1 MDMVKKENECKII
14 DRNGYPVFSFRG
26 EELAPVMFRSFR
38 PTPANI
44 SLFARAGV
52 RISQIMVS
60 GQMNGMDIPYSLYGP
75 VWVDEHSYDFDAFER
90 QLQAFTTFAPDSYYL
105 IFIQLDTPAQWLLRH
120 PESVSSFSNLQAGC
134 QDEEWKAAAAEYLKT
149 FIEYCETKHGSKICG
164 YMISAG
170 RSCEWFSGTD
180 LKHPLIREAY
190 LGKAQTK
197 AGKVPVLSSYE
208 TGKSIL
214 RKKNSKEMDFLRFC
228 ENNTADIALY
238 FSAEAQKV
246 LNHKKPLGLFGGY
259 FALRNNALLTNLFE
273 KVWESADVDMICSP
287 AMYDDFR
294 KLSNASAMTI
304 PIDSLKMA
312 GKLHINELDHRT
324 ELAYYPCEYPVLP
337 PKKRMGYRLLPG
349 NLMDDCY
356 KTHFESEMV
365 LRREL
370 ASCLQKSSAFWWF
383 DFYGGYYGDDRYE
396 RMLRQHVDIYK
407 RITSARTGRKNL
419 SGTAVIVQ
427 TPAMSYIRDGG
438 GLQKALVYDN
448 IREIAKSGALYD
460 VYNLADL
467 RNIDLTG
474 YRCVIFL
481 NVLDPDEET
490 ESYIRENM
498 NCAYKIW
505 IYAAGLVGKSVAR
518 MSELIGM
525 KIREVHPIPKAPDM
539 FKEQEKLKVQE
550 EETAEDTVGMISE
563 WEGFQL
569 GFERK
574 ITPSFYVEDPEAS
587 ELTRYRENGL
597 VSAAAKGKNFYFAY
611 GSLPAALWRH
621 LFHLAGVHLY
631 SQVNGALYANSHFIS
646 YQTSETENVALNVG
660 RNGVVE
666 ELFDGGRYEITDG
679 LLSYETPKGTTKLF
693 VWITEEDKRKAN
705 KKRN

>member
-1 MDMVKKENECKII
+1 MDVVKKENECRII
-14 DRNGYPVFSFRG
+14 NRNGYPVFSFQG
-26 EELAPVMFRSFR
+26 EEIEPVMFRSFR

-44 SLFARAGV
+44 SLFARSGV
-52 RISQIMVS
+52 RISQILVS

-75 VWVDEHSYDFDAFER
+75 VWVDKHSYDFYAFER

-105 IFIQLDTPAQWLLRH
+105 IFIQLDTPGQWLLKRKS
-120 PESVSSFSNLQAGC
+120 SVSSFTNLQAGC

-149 FIEYCETKHGSKICG
+149 FIGYCEKEHGSRICG

-170 RSCEWFSGTD
+170 RSCEWFSGAD
-180 LKHPLIREAY
+180 LRHPLIREAY
-190 LGKAQTK
+190 LGKTQTK
-197 AGKVPVLSSYE
+197 AGKVPVISSYE

-214 RKKNSKEMDFLRFC
+214 RKKNSKEMDFFRFC
-228 ENNTADIALY
+228 EKNTVDIALY

-324 ELAYYPCEYPVLP
+324 DLAYYPCEYPVLP
-337 PKKRMGYRLLPG
+337 PKERMGYRLLPG

-370 ASCLQKSSAFWWF
+370 ASCLQKGSAFWWF

-467 RNIDLTG
+467 RNIELTG

-481 NVLDPDEET
+481 NVLVPDE
-490 ESYIRENM
+490 
-498 NCAYKIW
+498 
-505 IYAAGLVGKSVAR
+505 
-518 MSELIGM
+518 
-525 KIREVHPIPKAPDM
+525 
-539 FKEQEKLKVQE
+539 
-550 EETAEDTVGMISE
+550 
-563 WEGFQL
+563 
-569 GFERK
+569 
-574 ITPSFYVEDPEAS
+574 
-587 ELTRYRENGL
+587 
-597 VSAAAKGKNFYFAY
+597 
-611 GSLPAALWRH
+611 
-621 LFHLAGVHLY
+621 
-631 SQVNGALYANSHFIS
+631 
-646 YQTSETENVALNVG
+646 
-660 RNGVVE
+660 
-666 ELFDGGRYEITDG
+666 
-679 LLSYETPKGTTKLF
+679 
-693 VWITEEDKRKAN
+693 
-705 KKRN
+705 